1 MEKTKVAVI
10 GLGGIAQIM
19 HLPALLKISNVDI
32 VALCDKELNR
42 AKNIAK
48 KFNIKQYFKEVDS
61 MLESVPDLDAVVIAT
76 QTDVHAEIAV
86 KCLEAGKDVLIE
98 KPIARNYAEAQKIV
112 DTAEKHKKNLM
123 VGMNN
128 RFRNDTM
135 LQRSFVKGNE
145 MGELYYV
152 KTGWLKTQS
161 SNEKWFIEKEK
172 SGGGVFIDNGIVM
185 LDLGLWMLDFPDVKS
200 ISAINYF
207 HNTKSVEDSNFT
219 LIKFKNGTALTI
231 EVSWSFLRGGEF
243 FYSNVFGTNGSS
255 SINPLRIYKKKN
267 MELTEITPKLPK
279 SVPSIVKNSFEF
291 ELKHFIGSIRG
302 SHKLVSSGK
311 EALKVMQIVEGIYKS
326 AKLGKEISYN

>member
-1 MEKTKVAVI
+1 
-10 GLGGIAQIM
+10 
-19 HLPALLKISNVDI
+19 
-32 VALCDKELNR
+32 
-42 AKNIAK
+42 
-48 KFNIKQYFKEVDS
+48 
-61 MLESVPDLDAVVIAT
+61 
-76 QTDVHAEIAV
+76 
-86 KCLEAGKDVLIE
+86 
-98 KPIARNYAEAQKIV
+98 
-112 DTAEKHKKNLM
+112 
-123 VGMNN
+123 
-128 RFRNDTM
+128 
-135 LQRSFVKGNE
+135 

-152 KTGWLKTQS
+152 KTVWLKTQS

-243 FYSNVFGTNGSS
+243 FYCNVFGTNGSS